1 MGTARIEDT
10 LGDTTRGDRL
20 TATKHLVVI
29 LRLVVDARG
38 NVSGGLVDKPNGPS
52 LPFNGL
58 DNLPTVVGT
67 WLSKALNSP
76 PGRDDQSN
84 LLGDV

>member
-1 MGTARIEDT
+1 

-20 TATKHLVVI
+20 TATKHFVVI

-52 LPFNGL
+52 LPFTGL
-58 DNLPTVVGT
+58 ENLPTVVGT
-67 WLSKALNSP
+67 WLSKSLSAP
-76 PGRDDQSN
+76 AGREDQTN